1 MDGALLGSV
10 DTAIRKAKTAVLFQ
24 MPTEELG
31 AASQVKILFIT
42 VMSFWSDKSEQNSK

>member
-31 AASQVKILFIT
+31 AASQVLLVNIVLPIILLLFSI
-42 VMSFWSDKSEQNSK
+42 